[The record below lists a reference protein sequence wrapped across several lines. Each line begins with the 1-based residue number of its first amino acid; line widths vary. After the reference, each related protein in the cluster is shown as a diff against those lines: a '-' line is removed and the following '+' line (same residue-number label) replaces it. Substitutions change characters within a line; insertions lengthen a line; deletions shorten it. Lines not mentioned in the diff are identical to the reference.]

1 MAPNDFLSALLSGSS
16 GSSTGSDAALNAFK
30 NNLGQSDYY
39 KMAAAPLLSAKFD
52 TSTWKPAES
61 FAATA
66 AQSFLGTALQMLGQ
80 KSESDQLLKAAAV
93 LPQLQRDPMSVGV
106 PEGVDPG
113 AFAALKMDAI
123 RNMFQKDTALEKLK
137 EQYVLGRLGKI
148 DDAQIEMQTA
158 ASLAKAKKLGEIQA
172 YDAVPGGAASNPE
185 SPQYKAN
192 QNKQQLEKDFY
203 NRITSLPQYKLLA
216 DVDSNFRALKDLAKQ
231 DSKAADIGL
240 ISTIARIRDP
250 NSTVR
255 EGEFQINSDVQSLLD
270 AQVGNWRSVITG
282 KSRLDP
288 AAKAKLIA
296 SVVPKYNE
304 LGQSYLEAR
313 DPLLNALK
321 AQGGSP
327 ENVPVLGFSPF
338 DMQSL
343 VISPETKVINGATY
357 ARVPGGWK
365 KQ

>member
-30 NNLGQSDYY
+30 NNLGQTDYY

-52 TSTWKPAES
+52 TSTWSPMES
-61 FAATA
+61 FGATA

-93 LPQLQRDPMSVGV
+93 LPQLQRDPVSVGV

-113 AFAALKMDAI
+113 AFAALKMSAI
-123 RNMFQKDTALEKLK
+123 KDMFDRGEAVDKLK
-137 EQYVLGRLGKI
+137 QQFILSRLGKQ
-148 DDAQIEMQTA
+148 DDIALEVA
-158 ASLAKAKKLGEIQA
+158 AAGPLEKAKKLAEMEAINSL
-172 YDAVPGGAASNPE
+172 PGGAAANPS
-185 SPQYKAN
+185 SPQYKVN
-192 QNKQQLEKDFY
+192 QDKQALEKDFY

-270 AQVGNWRSVITG
+270 AQVGNWRAVVSG
-282 KSRLDP
+282 QSRLDP

-304 LGQSYLEAR
+304 LGQSYVEAR
-313 DPLLNALK
+313 DPLIKALQ

-327 ENVPVLGFSPF
+327 DNVPVMGFQPF